1 MIIKKIKLKNFKN
14 FTQKEVKLDK
24 LVFIRGSNGSG
35 KTTIALHSLLFALY
49 GYAVADSLKSLP
61 TRNIAKSCK
70 VEVELDHSDHTYKI
84 VRYYPTKLII
94 YEDGKELEFVSNT
107 EAQEYI
113 NELVGDRINFQKFRI
128 IDAYTKET
136 NFLEEGQTTIKR
148 ILFNN
153 SDEIFNNI
161 RNKLLQ
167 IKHERE
173 IFCKDKAVIYT
184 HYPSEK
190 RLQLI
195 SSKLD
200 KINLQKSKL
209 DSTIRSIESDAY
221 SITRTVGK
229 LEAEKENLKRKRDK
243 LLENKKCYACN
254 QAVSESLQKGLLT
267 EIGIEVKSINTM
279 LQTKLSEQQN
289 LKEIIASQKEIKE
302 KLIPKTQKLL
312 DYKVKLEG
320 RLKQKAYKYTE
331 KDILIVKRAISEV
344 DRLSTYYLTE
354 SIKILEPI
362 INSVLEKIQFNVR
375 FTVSDKNKF
384 TITLQKEGI
393 EYKYKDLSTGQK
405 LILQIGFKLALL
417 LERGEDGVV
426 IADEGMSSLDENN
439 LNHIIEL
446 FKQFPFQL
454 LFVLHRMQT
463 KICPICNKKFDEAF
477 KKCPECNIDLIS
489 LLENIQTIDLDK
501 NEK

>member
-1 MIIKKIKLKNFKN
+1 MYIKSIKLKNFKN
-14 FTQKEVKLDK
+14 FTQKELKMAQMC
-24 LVFIRGSNGSG
+24 FIKGKNGSG
-35 KTTIALHSLLFALY
+35 KTTIALHSLLFAFY
-49 GYAVADSLKSLP
+49 GYTVSDSLNSLP
-61 TRNIAKSCK
+61 TRNIAKSCS
-70 VEVELDHSDHTYKI
+70 VEVEFDHSKHTYKI
-84 VRYYPTKLII
+84 VRYYPTKLIV
-94 YEDGKELEFVSNT
+94 YEDGKELEFVNNT
-107 EAQEYI
+107 EAQEFI
-113 NELVGDRINFQKFRI
+113 NDLIGDRINFQKFRI

-167 IKHERE
+167 VKHERE
-173 IFCKDKAVIYT
+173 IFNKDKAVIYT

-200 KINLQKSKL
+200 EINLQTSKL
-209 DSTIRSIESDAY
+209 DNTIRSIEIDAY
-221 SITRTVGK
+221 NINRTVGK
-229 LEAEKENLKRKRDK
+229 LEAEKEILKRKRDK
-243 LLENKKCYACN
+243 LLANKKCYTCN
-254 QAVSESLQKGLLT
+254 QSVSESLQKRLLT
-267 EIGIEVKSINTM
+267 EIGTEVKSINVT
-279 LQTKLSEQQN
+279 LQNKLIEQQN

-302 KLIPKTQKLL
+302 RLIPKIQKLL

-320 RLKQKAYKYTE
+320 RIKQKDYKYTE
-331 KDILIVKRAISEV
+331 KDILIVKKAISEV

-375 FTVSDKNKF
+375 FIVSDKNKF

-405 LILQIGFKLALL
+405 LILQIAFKLALL
-417 LERGEDGVV
+417 LERNESGLI
-426 IADEGMSSLDENN
+426 IADEGLSSLDSNN
-439 LNHIIEL
+439 LLHILNIFENL
-446 FKQFPFQL
+446 PFQL
-454 LFVLHRMQT
+454 FIVLHNFNDV
-463 KICPICNKKFDEAF
+463 P
-477 KKCPECNIDLIS
+477 
-489 LLENIQTIDLDK
+489 ENIQIVDLDK
-501 NEK
+501 ENDI